1 MLNRNRVIGVV
12 LIAAIFVLTVLVA
25 APAVFAAFAP
35 DVFTVDQP
43 TIDGRINI
51 TRATLNEPGWVVI
64 HADVD
69 GAPGPV
75 VGYAPLPAGI
85 SANIPVA
92 IDAAAATTTLHAMLH
107 TDAGAAGVFEY
118 PDGADTPVQRGDTVV
133 MRPFQVTGAEL
144 TVAGVIAAD
153 PNLSTLHQALT
164 DADLVDAL
172 RKQRAATVFAP
183 SDDAF
188 AALPAGALDALAA
201 DPQQLTQ
208 VLLHHVVGSALLAAD
223 VAPGAV
229 ETLAGD
235 ALTLDAADGAV
246 TVDGARVTTADL
258 TARNGVVHVVDQVL
272 LPAAPAADESAAPAE
287 ATTAPAAE
295 VADII
300 DSAAAAGRFETL
312 LAALETAG
320 LTDALRA
327 AGPFTVFAPS
337 DAAFEALPPGA
348 LDELLADPDRLAA
361 VLQYHVLQ
369 GALPAAD
376 IASGMQAATLEG
388 KPLTFTRNGDIL
400 VNDAAVIVPDIVT
413 SNGIIHVIDRVL
425 LPPVADEQAEG
436 AAVAAAAVTEE
447 ANGPTIADVLNE
459 NGNYSVVLKAVE
471 IAGLTDELA
480 GPGAYTIFAPTDA
493 AFDAVDEDARN
504 ALLDDPDALAAVL
517 LSHVLL
523 EAYSADQLPALG
535 VATTAQGRLIVF
547 KSRGDAVVVNN
558 ATVVEPD
565 LVASNGIVHGIDKV
579 LLLPQAPP
587 AAATPAPT
595 ATNTPEPTPT
605 HTPTP
610 APTATPVPTPT
621 NTPAPTATPT
631 PLPTP
636 TNTPEPTATPTQ
648 TPVPTSTPTPAP
660 IVPDAASILALARG
674 GIASLG
680 GAAQPG
686 ATVQVLVDDV
696 VAASAP
702 VSPDGRW
709 ALELD
714 MRDLSGQ
721 HSILIQA
728 VDASGVR
735 LNTLGPV
742 QIAFPTLAPTA
753 TPVPTNTP
761 LPTATN
767 TPEPT
772 ATNTLLPTATNTPE
786 PTPTNTPEPTAT
798 NTPEPTAT
806 NTPEPTPTNTPE
818 PTATNTPEPT
828 PTNTPEPTATNTPE
842 PTPTNTPEPT
852 ATSTPEPTA
861 TNTPEPTPTNTPEP
875 TATNTPEPTATN
887 TPEPTPTNTPEPT
900 ATNTPEPTATP
911 TAEESPAVMPE
922 SGGDFTSGGLTL
934 PVLAIVL
941 ALLAAGGFV
950 TRRRDTA

>member
-1 MLNRNRVIGVV
+1 MLNRNRVIGGV
-12 LIAAIFVLTVLVA
+12 LIAAVVVLTVLIA

-35 DVFTVDQP
+35 DVFAVDQP
-43 TIDGRINI
+43 TVDGRVNI
-51 TRATLNEPGWVVI
+51 TRATMNEPGWVVI

-92 IDAAAATTTLHAMLH
+92 IDAAAATTTLYAMLH

-118 PDGADTPVQRGDTVV
+118 PEGADMAVQRGDTVV
-133 MRPFQVTGAEL
+133 MRSFQVTGAEL

-153 PNLSTLHQALT
+153 PSLSTLHQALT
-164 DADLVDAL
+164 DAGLVEAL
-172 RKQRAATVFAP
+172 RKQPAATVFAP

-188 AALPAGALDALAA
+188 AALPAGALDALGAE
-201 DPQQLTQ
+201 PEQLTQ
-208 VLLHHVVGSALLAAD
+208 VLLHHVVESALLAAD
-223 VAPGAV
+223 IAPGAV
-229 ETLAGD
+229 DTLAGD
-235 ALTLDAADGAV
+235 TMTLDVADGAV

-258 TARNGVVHVVDQVL
+258 TARNGVVHIVDRVL
-272 LPAAPAADESAAPAE
+272 LPAAPAADESATAE
-287 ATTAPAAE
+287 TTTAPAAE
-295 VADII
+295 VADLI

-312 LAALETAG
+312 LTALETAG
-320 LTDALRA
+320 LIDALRG

-361 VLQYHVLQ
+361 LLQYHVLQ

-413 SNGIIHVIDRVL
+413 RNGIIHVIDRVL

-436 AAVAAAAVTEE
+436 AAVAAAAVTE
-447 ANGPTIADVLNE
+447 APNGATIADVLNE
-459 NGNYSVVLKAVE
+459 NGNYSVLLKAVE

-504 ALLDDPDALAAVL
+504 ALLDDPDALAGVL
-517 LSHVLL
+517 LGHVLL

-535 VATTAQGRLIVF
+535 VATTAQGRLVVF

-565 LVASNGIVHGIDKV
+565 LVASNGIAHGIDKV
-579 LLLPQAPP
+579 LLPPQQV
-587 AAATPAPT
+587 TT
-595 ATNTPEPTPT
+595 ATTPEPTATLEPT
-605 HTPTP
+605 PTDTPTP

-621 NTPAPTATPT
+621 NTPLPTATPT

-660 IVPDAASILALARG
+660 IVPDAASLLALARG
-674 GIASLG
+674 GVANLS

-686 ATVQVLVDDV
+686 ATVQVLVDDI

-702 VSPDGRW
+702 VGADGRW
-709 ALELD
+709 TLELD
-714 MRDLSGQ
+714 MRGLSGQ
-721 HSILIQA
+721 HSILIQT
-728 VDASGVR
+728 VDASGVT

-772 ATNTLLPTATNTPE
+772 PTNTPEPTPTNTPEPTPTNTPLPTATNTPE
-786 PTPTNTPEPTAT
+786 PTPTNTPLPTAT
-798 NTPEPTAT
+798 NTPEPTPTHTPEPTAT
-806 NTPEPTPTNTPE
+806 NTPEPTPTH
-818 PTATNTPEPT
+818 
-828 PTNTPEPTATNTPE
+828 
-842 PTPTNTPEPT
+842 
-852 ATSTPEPTA
+852 TPEPTA

-887 TPEPTPTNTPEPT
+887 TLEPTP
-900 ATNTPEPTATP
+900 TNTPEPTATP

-941 ALLAAGGFV
+941 TLLAAGGFV

>member
-51 TRATLNEPGWVVI
+51 TRATINEPGWVVI

-107 TDAGAAGVFEY
+107 IDAGAAGVFEY

-201 DPQQLTQ
+201 DPQQFTQ

-287 ATTAPAAE
+287 ATTAPATE

-348 LDELLADPDRLAA
+348 LDELLADPDRLAT

-436 AAVAAAAVTEE
+436 AAVAAAAVTD
-447 ANGPTIADVLNE
+447 AAPNGPTIADVLNE
-459 NGNYSVVLKAVE
+459 NDNYSVVLKTVE

-504 ALLDDPDALAAVL
+504 ALLDDPEALAAVL

-579 LLLPQAPP
+579 LLPPQAPP

-595 ATNTPEPTPT
+595 ATLEPTPT
-605 HTPTP
+605 HTLTP

-772 ATNTLLPTATNTPE
+772 ATNTPEPTATNTPLPTATNTPPPTATSTPLPTATNTPEPTATNTPEPTATNTPE

-842 PTPTNTPEPT
+842 PT
-852 ATSTPEPTA
+852 
-861 TNTPEPTPTNTPEP
+861 
-875 TATNTPEPTATN
+875 
-887 TPEPTPTNTPEPT
+887 